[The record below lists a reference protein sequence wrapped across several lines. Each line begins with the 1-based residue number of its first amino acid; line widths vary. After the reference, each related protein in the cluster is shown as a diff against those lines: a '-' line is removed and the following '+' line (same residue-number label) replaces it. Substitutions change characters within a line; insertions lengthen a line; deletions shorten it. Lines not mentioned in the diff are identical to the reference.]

1 MRLLLRPEIARQ
13 MGIVLLKPG
22 NDLMGVFAQGRV
34 LVEEAPANM
43 AHLPSGRIP
52 DARQPLAED
61 HLLRPFFTD
70 ERVIRA
76 AGGLAALEHWLL
88 LRTDVCQYPH
98 ASYHHHELV
107 TMRHPP
113 GALAVCWHCDNE
125 LRQQT
130 TEQLAELA
138 RENVIAWV
146 IDTVLASLG
155 YNRERELS
163 VAELCWWAVSAGI
176 AGAINEEMAQRA
188 LRLPSEPEPTVYR
201 ESDIVP
207 ALPAT
212 SILENR
218 LDGYSV
224 EPDWQEHPLGQPLVS
239 VAVEPEAPATFFA
252 RPKRIRWTNPA
263 FIKWVKTQPCVCCG
277 KPSDDPHHLIGWGQG
292 GTATKAHDIFT
303 LPLCRR
309 HHDQLHHDRI
319 KFEQEFGLQP
329 VLIVQLLDR
338 AFALGVLA

>member
-88 LRTDVCQYPH
+88 LRTDICQYPH

-176 AGAINEEMAQRA
+176 AGAITEEMAQRA

-218 LDGYSV
+218 LDGYSA
-224 EPDWQEHPLGQPLVS
+224 EPDWQEQPLGQPLVD
-239 VAVEPEAPATFFA
+239 VAVEPEAPATFLPA
-252 RPKRIRWTNPA
+252 LSASAGRTRPSSNGSRSSPA
-263 FIKWVKTQPCVCCG
+263 CAAVSRRTIPIT
-277 KPSDDPHHLIGWGQG
+277 SLAG
-292 GTATKAHDIFT
+292 GRAVPPPKHTIFSR
-303 LPLCRR
+303 CRCAAGTTTSC
-309 HHDQLHHDRI
+309 I
-319 KFEQEFGLQP
+319 TTGLS
-329 VLIVQLLDR
+329 LSRNSACSLY
-338 AFALGVLA
+338 